1 MERIYRFIK
10 NYIERP
16 RELKMENRVEER
28 GNVSMTK
35 RNPSVKKNIDSG
47 ESGKERNA
55 FFPTRKGI
63 L

>member
-1 MERIYRFIK
+1 
-10 NYIERP
+10 
-16 RELKMENRVEER
+16 MENRVEER